1 MEYGSWPYVKEKNMV
16 IITVLGKIIS
26 IFIIM
31 VIGIICYK
39 MNIIDKYAKD
49 KLSQL
54 STWIVCPMLVFMSFQ
69 MEYDVELLKK
79 MLVVFGLA
87 LVSFIISIFL
97 ANILLREKEGYD
109 NAVER
114 FGAIFTN
121 CGFIGIPLGS
131 AIFGN
136 IGVIYAT
143 MFVAAFHI
151 FCWTYGITLLDQGKF
166 QLKKLVNPCLVAVV
180 LGILFFVFQIKVPEN
195 IAYALNSLSNM
206 NTPLAMLISGVV
218 LAQLDLK
225 ATIQKLIKGRLL
237 FVVLLRGIISPAIFA
252 ILLRFVPIDEQMRI
266 VSAMTA
272 ACPTGAFTITLSI
285 LYGRDDNYGTEIL
298 CTSTLLSILTIP
310 ICMMLVS

>member
-1 MEYGSWPYVKEKNMV
+1 M
-16 IITVLGKIIS
+16 IIATVLGKIIS

-31 VIGIICYK
+31 VVGIVCYK

-54 STWIVCPMLVFMSFQ
+54 STWIVCPMLIFMSFQ
-69 MEYDVELLKK
+69 MEYDAELLKK
-79 MLVVFGLA
+79 MMIVFGLA
-87 LVSFIISIFL
+87 LLSFAISIML
-97 ANILLREKEGYD
+97 ANLFLRETEGYD
-109 NAVER
+109 NSVER
-114 FGAIFTN
+114 FGVIFTN

-143 MFVAAFHI
+143 LFVAAFHV
-151 FCWTYGITLLDQGKF
+151 FCWTYGISLLDKGKF
-166 QLKKLVNPCLVAVV
+166 QLKKLINPCLIAVV
-180 LGILFFVFQIKVPEN
+180 LGVFFFVMQIKVPEN
-195 IAYALNSLSNM
+195 IAYALNSISNM

-225 ATIQKLIKGRLL
+225 TTLQKLAKGRLL

-252 ILLRFVPIDEQMRI
+252 LLIRLIPIDEQMRI

-285 LYGRDDNYGTEIL
+285 LYGRDDTYGTEIL
-298 CTSTLLSILTIP
+298 CTSTLLSIITIP
-310 ICMMLVS
+310 LCMMIAG

>member
-1 MEYGSWPYVKEKNMV
+1 MV
-16 IITVLGKIIS
+16 IATVLGKIIS

-31 VIGIICYK
+31 VVGIVCYK
-39 MNIIDKYAKD
+39 MNIIDRYAKD

-54 STWIVCPMLVFMSFQ
+54 STWIVCPMLIFMSFQ
-69 MEYDVELLKK
+69 MEYDAELLKK
-79 MLVVFGLA
+79 MMIVFGLA
-87 LVSFIISIFL
+87 LLSFVISIML
-97 ANILLREKEGYD
+97 ANLFLREKEGYD

-114 FGAIFTN
+114 FGVIFTN

-143 MFVAAFHI
+143 LFVAAFHV
-151 FCWTYGITLLDQGKF
+151 FCWTYGISLLDKGKF
-166 QLKKLVNPCLVAVV
+166 QLKKLINPCLIAVV
-180 LGILFFVFQIKVPEN
+180 LGVFFFVMQIKVPEN
-195 IAYALNSLSNM
+195 IAYALNSISNM

-225 ATIQKLIKGRLL
+225 TTFHKLAKGRLL

-252 ILLRFVPIDEQMRI
+252 LLIRLIPIDEQMRI

-285 LYGRDDNYGTEIL
+285 LYGRDDTYGTEIL
-298 CTSTLLSILTIP
+298 CTSTLLSIITIP
-310 ICMMLVS
+310 LCMMIAG

>member
-1 MEYGSWPYVKEKNMV
+1 MV
-16 IITVLGKIIS
+16 INTVLGKIIS

-39 MNIIDKYAKD
+39 MKIIDKYAKD

-54 STWIVCPMLVFMSFQ
+54 STWIVCPMLIFMSFQ
-69 MEYDVELLKK
+69 MDYDAELLKK
-79 MLVVFGLA
+79 MIIVFGLA
-87 LVSFIISIFL
+87 VISFCISIIL
-97 ANILLREKEGYD
+97 ANVILREKEGYD

-114 FGAIFTN
+114 FGVIFTN

-143 MFVAAFHI
+143 MFVAAFHV
-151 FCWTYGITLLDQGKF
+151 FCWTYGISLLDKGKF
-166 QLKKLVNPCLVAVV
+166 QLNKLMNPCLVSVF
-180 LGILFFVFQIKVPEN
+180 LGVLFFALQIKVPEN
-195 IAYALNSLSNM
+195 VAYALNSISNM

-218 LAQLDLK
+218 LAQLDLR
-225 ATIQKLIKGRLL
+225 ATLKKLIKGRLL
-237 FVVLLRGIISPAIFA
+237 LVVLLRGIISPAIFA
-252 ILLRFVPIDEQMRI
+252 LLLRMIPVDEQIRV

-298 CTSTLLSILTIP
+298 CSSTLLSIITIP
-310 ICMMLVS
+310 LCLLIVG

>member
-1 MEYGSWPYVKEKNMV
+1 MV
-16 IITVLGKIIS
+16 ISTVLGKIIS

-31 VIGIICYK
+31 AVGIICYK
-39 MNIIDKYAKD
+39 MKIIDQHAKD

-54 STWIVCPMLVFMSFQ
+54 STWIVCPMLIFMSFQ
-69 MEYDVELLKK
+69 MEYDGELLKK
-79 MLVVFGLA
+79 MVIVFGLA
-87 LVSFIISIFL
+87 MVSFVISIVL
-97 ANILLREKEGYD
+97 ANVLLREKEGYD

-114 FGAIFTN
+114 FGVIFTN

-143 MFVAAFHI
+143 LFVAAFHV
-151 FCWTYGITLLDQGKF
+151 FCWTYGISLLDKGKF
-166 QLKKLVNPCLVAVV
+166 QLKKLINPCLVAVV
-180 LGILFFVFQIKVPEN
+180 LGIVFFIFQINVPEN
-195 IAYALNSLSNM
+195 IAYAFNSISNM

-225 ATIQKLIKGRLL
+225 ATLQKLAKGRLL
-237 FVVLLRGIISPAIFA
+237 LVVLLRGIISPAIFA
-252 ILLRFVPIDEQMRI
+252 LLLRVIPIDEQMRI

-310 ICMMLVS
+310 LCMMIAG

>member
-1 MEYGSWPYVKEKNMV
+1 MV
-16 IITVLGKIIS
+16 ITTVLGKIIS

-31 VIGIICYK
+31 VVGIICYK
-39 MNIIDKYAKD
+39 MNIVDRYAKD

-54 STWIVCPMLVFMSFQ
+54 STWIVCPMLIFMSFQ
-69 MEYDVELLKK
+69 MDYDADLLKK
-79 MLVVFGLA
+79 MLIVFGMA
-87 LVSFIISIFL
+87 LISFVISIVL
-97 ANILLREKEGYD
+97 ANLFLREKEGYD

-114 FGAIFTN
+114 FGVIFTN

-143 MFVAAFHI
+143 LFVAAFHI
-151 FCWTYGITLLDQGKF
+151 FCWTYGISLLDKGNF
-166 QLKKLVNPCLVAVV
+166 QLKKLINPCLVAVV
-180 LGILFFVFQIKVPEN
+180 LGILFFILQIKVPEN
-195 IAYALNSLSNM
+195 VAYALNSISNM

-225 ATIQKLIKGRLL
+225 ATLNKLVKGRLL
-237 FVVLLRGIISPAIFA
+237 FVILLRGIISPAIFA
-252 ILLRFVPIDEQMRI
+252 LILRLIPIDEQMRI

-285 LYGRDDNYGTEIL
+285 LYGRDDTYGTEIL
-298 CTSTLLSILTIP
+298 CSSTLLSIITIP
-310 ICMMLVS
+310 FCMMIAG

>member
-1 MEYGSWPYVKEKNMV
+1 M
-16 IITVLGKIIS
+16 IIETVLGKIIS

-31 VIGIICYK
+31 VVGIVCYK

-54 STWIVCPMLVFMSFQ
+54 STWIVCPMLIFMSFQ
-69 MEYDVELLKK
+69 MEYDAELLKK
-79 MLVVFGLA
+79 MMIVFGLA
-87 LVSFIISIFL
+87 MLSFVISIML
-97 ANILLREKEGYD
+97 ANLFLREKEGYD

-114 FGAIFTN
+114 FGVIFTN

-143 MFVAAFHI
+143 LFVAAFHV
-151 FCWTYGITLLDQGKF
+151 FCWTYGISLLDKGKF
-166 QLKKLVNPCLVAVV
+166 QLKKLINPCLIAVV
-180 LGILFFVFQIKVPEN
+180 LGVFFFVMQIKVPEN
-195 IAYALNSLSNM
+195 IAYALNSISNM

-225 ATIQKLIKGRLL
+225 TTLQKLAKGRLL

-252 ILLRFVPIDEQMRI
+252 LLIRLIPIDEQMRI

-285 LYGRDDNYGTEIL
+285 LYGRDDTYGTEIL
-298 CTSTLLSILTIP
+298 CTSTLLSIITIP
-310 ICMMLVS
+310 LCMMIAG

>member
-1 MEYGSWPYVKEKNMV
+1 MV
-16 IITVLGKIIS
+16 INTVLGKIIS

-54 STWIVCPMLVFMSFQ
+54 STWIVCPMLIFMSFQ
-69 MEYDVELLKK
+69 MDYDAELLKK
-79 MLVVFGLA
+79 MIIVFGLA
-87 LVSFIISIFL
+87 VVSFVISIIL
-97 ANILLREKEGYD
+97 ANVILREKEDYD

-114 FGAIFTN
+114 FGVIFTN

-143 MFVAAFHI
+143 MFVAAFHV
-151 FCWTYGITLLDQGKF
+151 FCWTYGISLLDKGKF
-166 QLKKLVNPCLVAVV
+166 QLKKLINPCLVAVF
-180 LGILFFVFQIKVPEN
+180 LGVLFFALQIKVPEN
-195 IAYALNSLSNM
+195 VAYALNSISNM

-225 ATIQKLIKGRLL
+225 ATLKKLIKGRLL
-237 FVVLLRGIISPAIFA
+237 LVVLLRGIISPAIFA
-252 ILLRFVPIDEQMRI
+252 LLLRMIPLDEQIRV

-298 CTSTLLSILTIP
+298 CSSTLLSILTIP
-310 ICMMLVS
+310 LCLLIVG

>member
-1 MEYGSWPYVKEKNMV
+1 M
-16 IITVLGKIIS
+16 IIATVLGKIIS

-31 VIGIICYK
+31 VVGIVCYK

-54 STWIVCPMLVFMSFQ
+54 STWIVCPMLIFMSFQ
-69 MEYDVELLKK
+69 MEYDAELLKK
-79 MLVVFGLA
+79 MMIVFGLA
-87 LVSFIISIFL
+87 MLSFVISIML
-97 ANILLREKEGYD
+97 ANLFLREKEGYD

-114 FGAIFTN
+114 FGVIFTN

-143 MFVAAFHI
+143 LFVAAFHV
-151 FCWTYGITLLDQGKF
+151 FCWTYGISLLDKGKF
-166 QLKKLVNPCLVAVV
+166 QLKKLINPCLIAVV
-180 LGILFFVFQIKVPEN
+180 LGVFFFVMQIKVPEN
-195 IAYALNSLSNM
+195 IAYALNSISNM

-225 ATIQKLIKGRLL
+225 TTLQKLAKGRLL

-252 ILLRFVPIDEQMRI
+252 LLIRLIPIDEQMRI

-285 LYGRDDNYGTEIL
+285 LYGRDDTYGTEIL
-298 CTSTLLSILTIP
+298 CTSTLLSIITIP
-310 ICMMLVS
+310 LCMMIAG

>member
-1 MEYGSWPYVKEKNMV
+1 M
-16 IITVLGKIIS
+16 IITTVLGKIIS

-31 VIGIICYK
+31 IVGILCYRV
-39 MNIIDKYAKD
+39 NIIDQYAKD

-69 MEYDVELLKK
+69 MEYDAELLKK

-87 LVSFIISIFL
+87 MFSFVISIIL
-97 ANILLREKEGYD
+97 ANLLLREKEGYD

-121 CGFIGIPLGS
+121 CGFVGIPLGS

-143 MFVAAFHI
+143 MFVASFHI
-151 FCWTYGITLLDQGKF
+151 FCWTYGLFLLDKGKF
-166 QLKKLVNPCLVAVV
+166 QLKKLINPCLIAVV
-180 LGILFFVFQIKVPEN
+180 LGIIFFIFQIKVPEN

-225 ATIQKLIKGRLL
+225 ATWNKLVKGRLL
-237 FVVLLRGIISPAIFA
+237 LVVLLRGIISPAIFA
-252 ILLRFVPIDEQMRI
+252 LLLRCIPIDEQMRI

-285 LYGRDDNYGTEIL
+285 LYGRDDTYGTEIL
-298 CTSTLLSILTIP
+298 CTSTLLSIITIP
-310 ICMMLVS
+310 FCMMLVG

>member
-1 MEYGSWPYVKEKNMV
+1 MV
-16 IITVLGKIIS
+16 ISTVLGKIIS

-31 VIGIICYK
+31 AVGIICYK
-39 MNIIDKYAKD
+39 MKIIDQHAKD

-54 STWIVCPMLVFMSFQ
+54 STWIVCPMLIFMSFQ
-69 MEYDVELLKK
+69 MEYDGELLKK
-79 MLVVFGLA
+79 MVIVFGLA
-87 LVSFIISIFL
+87 MVSFVISIVL
-97 ANILLREKEGYD
+97 ANVLLREKEGYD

-114 FGAIFTN
+114 FGVIFTN

-143 MFVAAFHI
+143 LFVAAFHV
-151 FCWTYGITLLDQGKF
+151 FCWTYGISLLDKGKF
-166 QLKKLVNPCLVAVV
+166 QLKKLINPCLVAVV
-180 LGILFFVFQIKVPEN
+180 LGIIFFIFQIKVPEN
-195 IAYALNSLSNM
+195 IAYAFNSISNM

-225 ATIQKLIKGRLL
+225 ATLQKLAKGRLL
-237 FVVLLRGIISPAIFA
+237 LVVLLRGIISPAIFA
-252 ILLRFVPIDEQMRI
+252 LLLRVIPIDEQMRI

-310 ICMMLVS
+310 LCMMIAG

>member
-1 MEYGSWPYVKEKNMV
+1 MV
-16 IITVLGKIIS
+16 INTVLGKIIS

-39 MNIIDKYAKD
+39 MKIIDKYAKD

-54 STWIVCPMLVFMSFQ
+54 STWIVCPMLIFMSFQ
-69 MEYDVELLKK
+69 MDYDAELLKK
-79 MLVVFGLA
+79 MIIVFGLA
-87 LVSFIISIFL
+87 VVSFVISIIL
-97 ANILLREKEGYD
+97 ANVILREKEDYD

-114 FGAIFTN
+114 FGVIFTN

-143 MFVAAFHI
+143 MFVAAFHV
-151 FCWTYGITLLDQGKF
+151 FCWTYGISLLDKGKF
-166 QLKKLVNPCLVAVV
+166 QLKKLINPCLVAVF
-180 LGILFFVFQIKVPEN
+180 LGVLFFALQIKVPEN
-195 IAYALNSLSNM
+195 VAYALNSISNM

-225 ATIQKLIKGRLL
+225 ATLKKLIKGRLL
-237 FVVLLRGIISPAIFA
+237 LVVLLRGIISPAIFA
-252 ILLRFVPIDEQMRI
+252 LLIRMIPMDEQIRV

-298 CTSTLLSILTIP
+298 CSSTLLSILTIP
-310 ICMMLVS
+310 LCLLIVG

>member
-1 MEYGSWPYVKEKNMV
+1 MV
-16 IITVLGKIIS
+16 ITTVLGKIIS

-54 STWIVCPMLVFMSFQ
+54 STWIVCPMLIFMSFQ
-69 MEYDVELLKK
+69 MDYDAELLKK
-79 MLVVFGLA
+79 MIIVFGLA
-87 LVSFIISIFL
+87 ILSFIISIIL
-97 ANILLREKEGYD
+97 ANVILREKEDYD

-114 FGAIFTN
+114 FGVIFTN

-143 MFVAAFHI
+143 MFVAAFHV
-151 FCWTYGITLLDQGKF
+151 FCWTYGISLLDKGKF
-166 QLKKLVNPCLVAVV
+166 QLKKLINPCLVAVV
-180 LGILFFVFQIKVPEN
+180 LGVLFFAFQIKVPEN
-195 IAYALNSLSNM
+195 VAYALNSISNM

-225 ATIQKLIKGRLL
+225 TTFKKLVKGRLL
-237 FVVLLRGIISPAIFA
+237 LVVLLRGIISPAIFA
-252 ILLRFVPIDEQMRI
+252 LLIRMIPMDEQIRV

-298 CTSTLLSILTIP
+298 CSSTLLSIITIP
-310 ICMMLVS
+310 LCLLIVG

>member
-1 MEYGSWPYVKEKNMV
+1 MV
-16 IITVLGKIIS
+16 ITTVLGKIIS

-31 VIGIICYK
+31 VVGIICYK
-39 MNIIDKYAKD
+39 MNIVDRYAKD

-54 STWIVCPMLVFMSFQ
+54 STWIVCPMLIFMSFQ
-69 MEYDVELLKK
+69 MDYDAELLKK
-79 MLVVFGLA
+79 MLIVFGMA
-87 LVSFIISIFL
+87 LISFVISIVL
-97 ANILLREKEGYD
+97 ANLFLREKEGYD

-114 FGAIFTN
+114 FGVIFTN

-143 MFVAAFHI
+143 LFVAAFHI
-151 FCWTYGITLLDQGKF
+151 FCWTYGISLLDKGNF
-166 QLKKLVNPCLVAVV
+166 QLKKLINPCLVAVV
-180 LGILFFVFQIKVPEN
+180 LGILFFILQIKVPEN
-195 IAYALNSLSNM
+195 VAYALNSISNM

-225 ATIQKLIKGRLL
+225 ATLNKLVKGRLL
-237 FVVLLRGIISPAIFA
+237 FVILLRGIISPAIFA
-252 ILLRFVPIDEQMRI
+252 LILRLIPIDEQMRI

-285 LYGRDDNYGTEIL
+285 LYGRDDTYGTEIL
-298 CTSTLLSILTIP
+298 CSSTLLSIITIP
-310 ICMMLVS
+310 FCMMIAG

>member
-1 MEYGSWPYVKEKNMV
+1 MV
-16 IITVLGKIIS
+16 IATVLGKIIS

-31 VIGIICYK
+31 VVGIICYK
-39 MNIIDKYAKD
+39 MNIIDTYAKD

-54 STWIVCPMLVFMSFQ
+54 STWIVCPMLIFMSFQ
-69 MEYDVELLKK
+69 MEYDADLLRK
-79 MLVVFGLA
+79 MMIVFGLA
-87 LVSFIISIFL
+87 LLSFMISIVL
-97 ANILLREKEGYD
+97 ANLFLREKEGYD
-109 NAVER
+109 NSVER
-114 FGAIFTN
+114 FGVIFTN

-143 MFVAAFHI
+143 LFVAAFHV
-151 FCWTYGITLLDQGKF
+151 FCWTYGISLLDKGKF
-166 QLKKLVNPCLVAVV
+166 QLKKLINPCLIAVV
-180 LGILFFVFQIKVPEN
+180 FGVLFFVMQIKVPEN
-195 IAYALNSLSNM
+195 IAYALNSISNM

-225 ATIQKLIKGRLL
+225 TTLQKLAKGRLL

-252 ILLRFVPIDEQMRI
+252 LLLRFLPIDEQMRI

-285 LYGRDDNYGTEIL
+285 LYGRDDTYGTEIL
-298 CTSTLLSILTIP
+298 CTSTLLSIITIP
-310 ICMMLVS
+310 LCMMTAG

>member
-1 MEYGSWPYVKEKNMV
+1 MV
-16 IITVLGKIIS
+16 ITTVLGKIIS

-54 STWIVCPMLVFMSFQ
+54 STWIVCPMLIFMSFQ
-69 MEYDVELLKK
+69 MDYDAELLKK
-79 MLVVFGLA
+79 MIIVFGLA
-87 LVSFIISIFL
+87 VISFMISIIL
-97 ANILLREKEGYD
+97 ANVILREKEGYD

-114 FGAIFTN
+114 FGVIFTN

-143 MFVAAFHI
+143 MFVAAFHV
-151 FCWTYGITLLDQGKF
+151 FCWTYGISLLDQGKF
-166 QLKKLVNPCLVAVV
+166 QLKKLINPCLVAVV
-180 LGILFFVFQIKVPEN
+180 LGVLFFALQIKVPEN
-195 IAYALNSLSNM
+195 VAYALNSISNM

-225 ATIQKLIKGRLL
+225 ATLQKLIKGRLL
-237 FVVLLRGIISPAIFA
+237 LVVLLRGIISPALFA
-252 ILLRFVPIDEQMRI
+252 LLIRMIPMDEQIRV

-298 CTSTLLSILTIP
+298 CSSTLLSIITIP
-310 ICMMLVS
+310 LCLLIVG

>member
-1 MEYGSWPYVKEKNMV
+1 MV
-16 IITVLGKIIS
+16 ISTVLGKIIS

-31 VIGIICYK
+31 VVGIICYK
-39 MNIIDKYAKD
+39 MKVIDAHAKD

-54 STWIVCPMLVFMSFQ
+54 STWIVCPMLIFMSFQ
-69 MEYDVELLKK
+69 MEYDAELLKK
-79 MLVVFGLA
+79 MGIVFGLA
-87 LVSFIISIFL
+87 LISFVISIIL
-97 ANILLREKEGYD
+97 ANALLREKEGYD

-114 FGAIFTN
+114 FGVIFTN

-143 MFVAAFHI
+143 LFVAAFHV
-151 FCWTYGITLLDQGKF
+151 FCWTYGISLLDKGKF
-166 QLKKLVNPCLVAVV
+166 QLKKLINPCLVAVF
-180 LGILFFVFQIKVPEN
+180 LGILCFILQIKVPEN
-195 IAYALNSLSNM
+195 VAYALNSISNM

-225 ATIQKLIKGRLL
+225 ATLNKLAKGRLL
-237 FVVLLRGIISPAIFA
+237 LVVLLRGIISPAIFA
-252 ILLRFVPIDEQMRI
+252 LLLRVIPIDEQMRI

-310 ICMMLVS
+310 LCMMIAG